1 MDKEAKWEYAQKD
14 NFDRGNKAQS
24 WNPDNIHFHGQVMG
38 GNNGWYVLIYVLNAG
53 QYLLG
58 EVNQSFDWIMEE
70 VRHCRLVPGWSELVL
85 ISLYCLFQENGS
97 ICCGLKLA

>member
-1 MDKEAKWEYAQKD
+1 
-14 NFDRGNKAQS
+14 
-24 WNPDNIHFHGQVMG
+24 MG

-70 VRHCRLVPGWSELVL
+70 VRHCRLVPG
-85 ISLYCLFQENGS
+85 
-97 ICCGLKLA
+97 